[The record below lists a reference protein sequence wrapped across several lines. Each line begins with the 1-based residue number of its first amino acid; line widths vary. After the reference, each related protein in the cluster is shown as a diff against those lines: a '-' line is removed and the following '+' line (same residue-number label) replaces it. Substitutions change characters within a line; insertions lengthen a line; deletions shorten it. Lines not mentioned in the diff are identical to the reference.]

1 MRRGRRAS
9 SAACSGSKRLA
20 RPLAAANGQN
30 ARPLAATRIL
40 DARHPWFAR
49 ATRGARHAGP
59 LFYVWGMV
67 RPPHVPP
74 HHTARLSERTRSPLS
89 RKARCPARHALE
101 RGATF
106 SESQGSFLSAAR
118 RPLNRKA
125 RSSARRNTR
134 SCIFWSILQ
143 VNSRFLA
150 IISAWCLAARP
161 QNDPQPFGRPIVLAK
176 RPLSPRLLHQASHVD
191 GNNGHNARIGRKLW
205 SKTPMRAAN
214 PRDRQGE
221 WDKCPVSLCPRSH
234 RTGAFS

>member
-9 SAACSGSKRLA
+9 SAACSGSKRLV

-59 LFYVWGMV
+59 LFYAWSVV

-125 RSSARRNTR
+125 RSSTQHGALWTARLAPQR
-134 SCIFWSILQ
+134 SMAPSESQSSL
-143 VNSRFLA
+143 LG
-150 IISAWCLAARP
+150 AA
-161 QNDPQPFGRPIVLAK
+161 Q
-176 RPLSPRLLHQASHVD
+176 H
-191 GNNGHNARIGRKLW
+191 
-205 SKTPMRAAN
+205 T
-214 PRDRQGE
+214 
-221 WDKCPVSLCPRSH
+221 
-234 RTGAFS
+234 

>member
-1 MRRGRRAS
+1 MPGPSFTLGVWRARPTCRRTIRRVFQ
-9 SAACSGSKRLA
+9 SAHGVLWAVRLA
-20 RPLAAANGQN
+20 VPRVTPWSV
-30 ARPLAATRIL
+30 AR
-40 DARHPWFAR
+40 
-49 ATRGARHAGP
+49 
-59 LFYVWGMV
+59 
-67 RPPHVPP
+67 
-74 HHTARLSERTRSPLS
+74 RSPN
-89 RKARCPARHALE
+89 RKARSSARHGALWTVKLAP
-101 RGATF
+101 RRSMAPFGP
-106 SESQGSFLSAAR
+106 QGSLLNAAW
-118 RPLNRKA
+118 RPPNRKA